1 MRSIISA
8 CLFALLAM
16 TFAAGP
22 VVAEKVRCSAIRDS
36 AMCLSEPTCWYDA
49 ANNKG
54 CLEGPRPD
62 ENACGVH
69 GGESICNT
77 STLGCRWD
85 PADKKCVSK
94 AN

>member
-1 MRSIISA
+1 MRSMISA

-22 VVAEKVRCSAIRDS
+22 AVAEKVRCSAIRDS
-36 AMCLSEPTCWYDA
+36 AMCLSEPTCWFDV
-49 ANNKG
+49 NGQG
-54 CLEGPRPD
+54 CSEGPRPAED
-62 ENACGVH
+62 ACAVH
-69 GGESICNT
+69 ESASVCST
-77 STLGCRWD
+77 STFGCGWS

>member
-1 MRSIISA
+1 MRSMISA

-22 VVAEKVRCSAIRDS
+22 AVAEKVRCSAIRDS
-36 AMCLSEPTCWYDA
+36 AMCLSEPTCWFDV
-49 ANNKG
+49 NGQG
-54 CLEGPRPD
+54 CSEGPRPAED
-62 ENACGVH
+62 ACAAH
-69 GGESICNT
+69 ESDSICST
-77 STLGCRWD
+77 SSLGCRWN